1 MARAKSDG
9 EVADW
14 LAIDPLVAEKAVE
27 AKLDGPSD
35 ALRARLERDYR
46 KEAEKIYAAPF
57 DERGRELAF
66 SALYQKLFA
75 RLGYE
80 GILWSTLKSFPQLPE
95 RVAQVVVLPAHGER
109 EEGADLSAVTG
120 NEGRRAALRLRA
132 ERFAKDPSIRALLSF
147 HWLQLDDLASPAF
160 GYGGQGLSGDLHP
173 AEQRAVLETY
183 SLLWGLWTDARL
195 TQRGLGLPG
204 ESERRKK
211 TAETAF
217 ARNLREDDFFRSVLR
232 GEALTHSALLQA
244 ARDLR
249 LHAPARS
256 EGLCSLCRF
265 PSQTTQNVPALPE
278 GAARAALLR
287 DYPAL
292 SGPVCAHCFER
303 YEFLAEGAMAPA
315 A

>member
-35 ALRARLERDYR
+35 ALRTRLERDYR
-46 KEAEKIYAAPF
+46 KEAENIYAAPF

-80 GILWSTLKSFPQLPE
+80 EILRSTLKLFPQLFE

-109 EEGADLSAVTG
+109 EEGTDLSAAAG
-120 NEGRRAALRLRA
+120 EAGRRAVLRLRA
-132 ERFAKDPSIRALLSF
+132 ERFAKDSSIRALLSF
-147 HWLQLDDLASPAF
+147 HWLQLDDLADPAF
-160 GYGGQGLSGDLHP
+160 GYGGQGLPGDLHP
-173 AEQRAVLETY
+173 AEQRAVLENY
-183 SLLWGLWTDARL
+183 ALLWDLWTDVRL
-195 TQRGLGLPG
+195 AQRGLGAPG

-211 TAETAF
+211 TAESAF
-217 ARNLREDDFFRSVLR
+217 AGSLRGDDFFRSVLR
-232 GEALTHSALLQA
+232 GEALTHGGLLRA
-244 ARDLR
+244 ATDLR

-265 PSQTTQNVPALPE
+265 PSQTARDVPALPE
-278 GAARAALLR
+278 GAAKAALLR